1 MMIEREEGER
11 RTNGIGRARERERVE
26 KKRDDVHKRGK
37 KEKKKKKERMKRTMA
52 WYGVLAVSKQ
62 DTRILSCVKGPEGI
76 AVPVVGG

>member
-1 MMIEREEGER
+1 MTY
-11 RTNGIGRARERERVE
+11 TNGGK
-26 KKRDDVHKRGK
+26 KKR
-37 KEKKKKKERMKRTMA
+37 KKKKERMKRTMA